1 MKWVETTFGEF
12 VDCNPM
18 IKCKRNCLVENCEME
33 DIDAN
38 FKYLY
43 PQQGK
48 FYTGSGS
55 KFQNGDTVF
64 SRITPCLENGK
75 IAQIKGLKGNVGV
88 GSTEFFVFR
97 GKANV
102 SDNDFVYYLAN
113 SRYIRKSAENSMAGA
128 SGRQRADLK
137 FIKSRTIRVPEKV
150 EDQKKIATILSHYDD
165 LIEINKR
172 RIALLEK
179 SARELYK
186 EWFVRMRFPGWETSE
201 FVNGVPNDW
210 DEKEFSSIIDIC
222 SSKRI
227 FQSEYVSNGVPFYR
241 GQEITQL
248 ANNELIDN
256 VLYISKERYDQI
268 RKSND
273 VPQEGDIL
281 LTAVGTIGNSFMVDN
296 REFYFKDGN
305 IIWLK
310 TRNSNLKYYLYSL
323 LNTSYFR
330 ELINNTCIGSS
341 QKALTIDMV
350 GKIKI
355 VVPSES
361 VIKKFSQLYEVF
373 HSAKNILIKEIYK
386 LSLQRDRLLPRLMSG
401 QLEV

>member
-1 MKWVETTFGEF
+1 MKLGDVAYYVT
-12 VDCNPM
+12 
-18 IKCKRNCLVENCEME
+18 KRVSA
-33 DIDAN
+33 D
-38 FKYLY
+38 KVT
-43 PQQGK
+43 K
-48 FYTGSGS
+48 
-55 KFQNGDTVF
+55 DTY
-64 SRITPCLENGK
+64 I
-75 IAQIKGLKGNVGV
+75 
-88 GSTEFFVFR
+88 STENMRPNKDGFMPSDELPPYPSYTSYDEHDILISNIRPYFKKILYA
-97 GKANV
+97 KANGGCSNDV
-102 SDNDFVYYLAN
+102 LVLRAKDPDNYSSSFLYYALSQDYFFN
-113 SRYIRKSAENSMAGA
+113 FMMAGA
-128 SGRQRADLK
+128 KGTKMPRGNK
-137 FIKSRTIRVPEKV
+137 KSILDFELPEYNLAKQ
-150 EDQKKIATILSHYDD
+150 ERIATILSHYDD

-172 RIALLEK
+172 RIALLEE

>member
-102 SDNDFVYYLAN
+102 SYNDFVYYLAN

-128 SGRQRADLK
+128 SGRQRADLN
-137 FIKSRTIRVPEKV
+137 FIKSRTIRVPEQV
-150 EDQKKIATILSHYDD
+150 EDQKRISSILSHYDD

-172 RIALLEK
+172 RIALLEE

-186 EWFVRMRFPGWETSE
+186 EWFVRMRFPNYENVH
-201 FVNGVPNDW
+201 FVEGKPEDW
-210 DEKEFSSIIDIC
+210 DLVNLTDII
-222 SSKRI
+222 
-227 FQSEYVSNGVPFYR
+227 
-241 GQEITQL
+241 EIRYGKDHKAL
-248 ANNELIDN
+248 A
-256 VLYISKERYDQI
+256 
-268 RKSND
+268 
-273 VPQEGDIL
+273 
-281 LTAVGTIGNSFMVDN
+281 
-296 REFYFKDGN
+296 DGN
-305 IIWLK
+305 IPC
-310 TRNSNLKYYLYSL
+310 Y
-323 LNTSYFR
+323 
-330 ELINNTCIGSS
+330 GSGG
-341 QKALTIDMV
+341 IMRYV
-350 GKIKI
+350 
-355 VVPSES
+355 E
-361 VIKKFSQLYEVF
+361 SQLYNGECVLIPRKGTLNNIMWVNGPFWTIDTMFYGIPMKEHVAKLVF
-373 HSAKNILIKEIYK
+373 FYLSSLNMEMFNAGAALPSMTTKILSKLSFPLPPMDIRNAFENKLGDIFSLVKTLTKYNEL

>member
-38 FKYLY
+38 FRYLY

-48 FYTGSGS
+48 VYTGSGS

-172 RIALLEK
+172 RIALLEE

-186 EWFVRMRFPGWETSE
+186 EWFVRMRFPNYEKVH
-201 FVNGVPNDW
+201 FVEGKPEDW
-210 DEKEFSSIIDIC
+210 DLVNLTDII
-222 SSKRI
+222 
-227 FQSEYVSNGVPFYR
+227 
-241 GQEITQL
+241 EI
-248 ANNELIDN
+248 
-256 VLYISKERYDQI
+256 RYGKDH
-268 RKSND
+268 KAL
-273 VPQEGDIL
+273 E
-281 LTAVGTIGNSFMVDN
+281 
-296 REFYFKDGN
+296 DGN
-305 IIWLK
+305 IPC
-310 TRNSNLKYYLYSL
+310 Y
-323 LNTSYFR
+323 
-330 ELINNTCIGSS
+330 GSGG
-341 QKALTIDMV
+341 IMRYV
-350 GKIKI
+350 
-355 VVPSES
+355 E
-361 VIKKFSQLYEVF
+361 SQLYNGECVLIPRKGTLNNIMWVNGPFWTIDTMFYGIPMKEHVAKLVF
-373 HSAKNILIKEIYK
+373 FYLSSLNMEMFNAGAALPSMTTKILSKLSFPLPPMDIRNAFENKLGDIFSLVKTLTKYNEF

>member
-186 EWFVRMRFPGWETSE
+186 EWFVRMRFPNYEKVH
-201 FVNGVPNDW
+201 FVEGKPEDW
-210 DEKEFSSIIDIC
+210 DLVNLTDII
-222 SSKRI
+222 
-227 FQSEYVSNGVPFYR
+227 
-241 GQEITQL
+241 EI
-248 ANNELIDN
+248 
-256 VLYISKERYDQI
+256 RYGKDH
-268 RKSND
+268 KAL
-273 VPQEGDIL
+273 E
-281 LTAVGTIGNSFMVDN
+281 
-296 REFYFKDGN
+296 DGN
-305 IIWLK
+305 IPC
-310 TRNSNLKYYLYSL
+310 Y
-323 LNTSYFR
+323 
-330 ELINNTCIGSS
+330 GSGG
-341 QKALTIDMV
+341 IMRYV
-350 GKIKI
+350 
-355 VVPSES
+355 E
-361 VIKKFSQLYEVF
+361 SQLYNGECVLIPRKGTLNNIMWVNGPFWTIDTMFYGIPMKEHVAKMVF
-373 HSAKNILIKEIYK
+373 FYLSSLNMEMFNAGAALPSMTTKILSKLSFPLPPMDIRNAFENKLGDIFSLVKTLTKYNEF

>member
-38 FKYLY
+38 FRYLY

-48 FYTGSGS
+48 VYTGSGS

-128 SGRQRADLK
+128 SGRQRADLN

-150 EDQKKIATILSHYDD
+150 EDQKRIASILSHYDD

-172 RIALLEK
+172 RIALLEE

-186 EWFVRMRFPGWETSE
+186 EWFVRMRFPNYEKVH
-201 FVNGVPNDW
+201 FVEGKPEDW
-210 DEKEFSSIIDIC
+210 DLVNLTDII
-222 SSKRI
+222 
-227 FQSEYVSNGVPFYR
+227 
-241 GQEITQL
+241 EI
-248 ANNELIDN
+248 
-256 VLYISKERYDQI
+256 RYGKDH
-268 RKSND
+268 KAL
-273 VPQEGDIL
+273 E
-281 LTAVGTIGNSFMVDN
+281 
-296 REFYFKDGN
+296 DGN
-305 IIWLK
+305 IPC
-310 TRNSNLKYYLYSL
+310 Y
-323 LNTSYFR
+323 
-330 ELINNTCIGSS
+330 GSGG
-341 QKALTIDMV
+341 IMRYV
-350 GKIKI
+350 
-355 VVPSES
+355 E
-361 VIKKFSQLYEVF
+361 SQLYNGECVLIPRKGTLNNIMWVNGPFWTIDTMFYGIPMKEHVAKLVF
-373 HSAKNILIKEIYK
+373 FYLSSLNMEMFNAGAALPSMTTKILSKLSFPLPPMDIRNAFENKLGDIFSLVKTLTKYNEL

>member
-38 FKYLY
+38 FRYLY

-48 FYTGSGS
+48 VYTGSGS

-102 SDNDFVYYLAN
+102 SYNDFVYYLAN

-128 SGRQRADLK
+128 SGRQRADLN

-150 EDQKKIATILSHYDD
+150 EDQKRIASILSHYDD

-172 RIALLEK
+172 RIALLEE

-186 EWFVRMRFPGWETSE
+186 EWFVRMRFPGWRKEKTTAGIPSE
-201 FVNGVPNDW
+201 WEIKNISQICDISAGKDRPEQVSPAKS
-210 DEKEFSSIIDIC
+210 KEFPYPI
-222 SSKRI
+222 
-227 FQSEYVSNGVPFYR
+227 YSNGVDNNGLYGFASSPR
-241 GQEITQL
+241 V
-248 ANNELIDN
+248 ANNCIT
-256 VLYISKERYDQI
+256 ISAR
-268 RKSND
+268 
-273 VPQEGDIL
+273 
-281 LTAVGTIGNSFMVDN
+281 GTIGFVVLHLFPFVPIV
-296 REFYFKDGN
+296 RLLVLVPQKE
-305 IIWLK
+305 
-310 TRNSNLKYYLYSL
+310 NLLYYLYLWAKCIPIEGNGTSQQQL
-323 LNTSYFR
+323 TVPMIGKEKIIIPTEEILDQFNTYIN
-330 ELINNTCIGSS
+330 EL
-341 QKALTIDMV
+341 V
-350 GKIKI
+350 GIKD
-355 VVPSES
+355 
-361 VIKKFSQLYEVF
+361 
-373 HSAKNILIKEIYK
+373 NLIHANEL